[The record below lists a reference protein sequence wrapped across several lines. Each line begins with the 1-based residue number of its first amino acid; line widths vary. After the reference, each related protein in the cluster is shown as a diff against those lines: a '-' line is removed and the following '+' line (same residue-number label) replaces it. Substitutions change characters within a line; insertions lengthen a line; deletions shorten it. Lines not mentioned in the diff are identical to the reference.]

1 LPAPASANALALL
14 RFPDR
19 RTAWVVVVAATL
31 AAPADRLEERL
42 AGLHRAVPMIGA
54 RLHGETWYPG
64 PPPEPVIVDGDPLAA
79 PELVARFD
87 LAAQPPLRV
96 VAGSGGTRLAVACH
110 HAAFDG
116 PSLVALLATL
126 VRPQSHPDDLGQLGP
141 PQPPTEAAAAVE
153 GVEAAKG
160 VEDVEGVDNR
170 EHPSSRS
177 ATLPLR
183 GPEPRGPGLEPA
195 RDLGGSGLDREPG
208 PGPEGRG
215 LDRQPGPEGRGFDRG
230 FGPWGAGPDPAT
242 AGGTSHG
249 GRRSPELRGLVG
261 RLIRPADRVA
271 PSLARPGREALA
283 VAEVDLAGPG
293 VTSRLVSAA
302 VAAAGAHNARLGRPW
317 RRVGINIGL
326 AAAAEAA
333 EGRASIGTSGG
344 ERPGG
349 NRTSGGGVAADRAAG
364 APSAANRT
372 HQTEV
377 SGNRL
382 PGNFSRY
389 RRIDLGPAEA
399 VAPALEAALASSREP
414 LDQVWSPRW
423 GWVLEPV
430 VGRFSDSLLVSNLGR
445 REVPGVTR
453 LEFFPVARGRSAV
466 AVGAVGLAGGPATVS
481 VRARDLSSEDAEVL
495 LADLVACLEAGA

>member
-1 LPAPASANALALL
+1 MPAPASANALALL

-87 LAAQPPLRV
+87 LATQPPLRV

-116 PSLVALLATL
+116 LSLAALLATL
-126 VRPQSHPDDLGQLGP
+126 VRPQGHPDDLGQLGP
-141 PQPPTEAAAAVE
+141 PRPPTEAVEAAEGVE
-153 GVEAAKG
+153 GVEAAAAAAG
-160 VEDVEGVDNR
+160 VEGVDNR

-183 GPEPRGPGLEPA
+183 GPEPRGPGLERA
-195 RDLGGSGLDREPG
+195 RDLGGSGLDREA
-208 PGPEGRG
+208 
-215 LDRQPGPEGRGFDRG
+215 GPEGRGFDRG
-230 FGPWGAGPDPAT
+230 FGPWGAGPDPGT
-242 AGGTSHG
+242 AGEASQG

-333 EGRASIGTSGG
+333 EGRASIAKSGG

-364 APSAANRT
+364 SGGGGNRAAGGPSAANRT

-377 SGNRL
+377 SANQL
-382 PGNFSRY
+382 PGNCSRY
-389 RRIDLGPAEA
+389 RRLDLGPAEA

-495 LADLVACLEAGA
+495 LADLVARLEAGA

>member
-1 LPAPASANALALL
+1 MPAPASANALALL

-54 RLHGETWYPG
+54 RLHGETWHPG
-64 PPPEPVIVDGDPLAA
+64 SPPEPVIVDGDPLAA

-87 LAAQPPLRV
+87 LATQPPLRV

-116 PSLVALLATL
+116 RSLVALLATL
-126 VRPQSHPDDLGQLGP
+126 VRPQGHPGDLRQLWP
-141 PQPPTEAAAAVE
+141 PRPPTEATAAVE
-153 GVEAAKG
+153 GAK
-160 VEDVEGVDNR
+160 GVDNR

-177 ATLPLR
+177 ATLPL
-183 GPEPRGPGLEPA
+183 
-195 RDLGGSGLDREPG
+195 
-208 PGPEGRG
+208 
-215 LDRQPGPEGRGFDRG
+215 
-230 FGPWGAGPDPAT
+230 
-242 AGGTSHG
+242 
-249 GRRSPELRGLVG
+249 RSPELRGLVG

-283 VAEVDLAGPG
+283 VAEVALAGPG
-293 VTSRLVSAA
+293 ITARLVSAA
-302 VAAAGAHNARLGRPW
+302 VAVAGAHNARLGRPW

-326 AAAAEAA
+326 AGAAEAA
-333 EGRASIGTSGG
+333 GGRASMGEAGG

-349 NRTSGGGVAADRAAG
+349 NRAAG
-364 APSAANRT
+364 GTSAAN
-372 HQTEV
+372 QTREAEV
-377 SGNRL
+377 PGNQL
-382 PGNFSRY
+382 PGNLSRY
-389 RRIDLGPAEA
+389 RRIDLGPGEA
-399 VAPALEAALASSREP
+399 VAPALEAALASPREP

-481 VRARDLSSEDAEVL
+481 VRARDLSSDDAEAL
-495 LADLVACLEAGA
+495 LADLVARLEAGA